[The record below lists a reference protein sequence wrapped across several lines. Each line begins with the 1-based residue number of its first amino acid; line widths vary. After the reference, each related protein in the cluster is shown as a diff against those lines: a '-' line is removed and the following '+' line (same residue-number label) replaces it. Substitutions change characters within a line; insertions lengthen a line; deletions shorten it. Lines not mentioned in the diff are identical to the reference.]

1 MRRELEEM
9 HLQAGKSKFS
19 AGLQSHLSTNN
30 MKNVGLFLDP
40 NISFERSPSLIQSSV
55 KKNGPQQD
63 LAVIRGFE
71 LNHIPAEM
79 VLEHLNPELALEKEE
94 DETDVVMPLVS

>member
-1 MRRELEEM
+1 M
-9 HLQAGKSKFS
+9 
-19 AGLQSHLSTNN
+19 
-30 MKNVGLFLDP
+30 
-40 NISFERSPSLIQSSV
+40 IQNSV

-63 LAVIRGFE
+63 LAVVRGFE

-79 VLEHLNPELALEKEE
+79 VLEHLNPELALEKEK